1 MSAPAEARV
10 IAGPMSE
17 GACSGSTQS
26 TKIPV
31 APMRPG
37 YESIVRVCIW
47 PSHPG
52 RHLFSS
58 TAWPGL
64 LALGDLLAAPS
75 HPALPSSGIRAAFVP
90 NTVAG
95 AAPAFHR
102 LPSTTQRSPCLYKDA
117 LRVNLTRP
125 KHGPRKRAPRV
136 VARCS
141 RRACPEGPRGEGT
154 LRLLRH
160 GVSME
165 LVRGS
170 GTLANGRRTGCARK
184 QHLEASW
191 ALTLG
196 CLRLH
201 LVGVRM
207 FISPVQTSTDRK
219 VPARGLQAAPAKQ
232 TRLWRS

>member
-102 LPSTTQRSPCLYKDA
+102 LPSTTQRSPCLYEDA

-154 LRLLRH
+154 LRILRH

-170 GTLANGRRTGCARK
+170 GTLANRRPGHRSC
-184 QHLEASW
+184 
-191 ALTLG
+191 
-196 CLRLH
+196 
-201 LVGVRM
+201 
-207 FISPVQTSTDRK
+207 P
-219 VPARGLQAAPAKQ
+219 QAASRGELGTDPWLPAAAPCGCSHVHLTSADLDGPKSAGQ
-232 TRLWRS
+232 RLASCAG